1 MAKEGDFSEI
11 SYVLGIL
18 SITFGILQP
27 IFGFGMGI
35 AGLILT
41 SRESSPLSK
50 KAKKLNIIGI
60 AVSVIVMLILILG
73 SSYLISKGLLPSTL
87 K

>member
-1 MAKEGDFSEI
+1 MAKEGDFSDI

-18 SITFGILQP
+18 SVIFGILQP
-27 IFGFGMGI
+27 MFGFGLGV

-41 SRESSPLSK
+41 SGNSSHLSK
-50 KAKKLNIIGI
+50 KARKLSIIGI
-60 AVSVIVMLILILG
+60 AVSIVVTLVLILG
-73 SSYLISKGLLPSTL
+73 SSYLISKGLLPSSL